1 MRNHQQQVWR
11 AIYTG
16 WEPRRI
22 LRIVGTL
29 LALACIG
36 AGIATQIAL
45 TPTVRAQQSGAI
57 LHDTVADFSPA
68 CVTNT
73 GLTVSDALGG
83 ELRLAA
89 TLEDYF
95 TGAAVDTT
103 RWLVGSASPG
113 YTAPVTVTNGVVD
126 LTGMYLRSQAN
137 FAATQPRFFEA
148 RALPRVDGRNAVPT
162 DLGFYRALSPLDP
175 NAPTSTTAFR
185 LFVTRTDNTVY
196 ALSRDGV
203 APNPAYSTD
212 IPGVDLTQ
220 YHIYRVEWD
229 GAETRYF
236 VDGVQ
241 VAAAPGVATLDT
253 YAFLYHQDPA
263 SATTSPLR
271 VDWARAGQYI
281 SNGSFVSCVQD
292 AGQPVAWQSLTL
304 DATAPAGASIT
315 AWTRTST
322 DGVTWSDWALTSGA
336 AIASPVGQFLQYRL
350 DLATTNVL
358 QSPEVRSVSLQN
370 APPTTPT
377 NTPLPTDTP
386 TATNT
391 PLPPTATNTPEPP
404 TATPTST
411 PTSTPTNTPTPVFVP
426 VGPGGFVQTTT
437 GDFAAPCAVLGSA
450 SVSDAAGGEVRLAA
464 TIEDY
469 FSGAAIDTSRW
480 LINYANTWYTVPP
493 TIGGGIV
500 TLDGSLLRS
509 QINLQPYQPRFI
521 EVRAQQRTNGASAGW
536 PDIGFYRDQPPL
548 TYGSTYPADSALRI
562 FVTRDTNTTYLRG
575 RDGNETQPLTDI
587 DIPSLDLTQYHVF
600 RIEWDAAGA
609 RFYIDG
615 VLQGTISGA
624 PTLNT
629 WAFIYHQT
637 PTTYGVSPMN
647 VDWARVGQYATSG
660 SYTSCIYDAGQA
672 APWGVLALDAV
683 TPANTGVV
691 AQTRTSP
698 DGVNWSAWT
707 PVSGSAI
714 NSPAARY
721 FQYRLDLVTN
731 DVMQSPEVRQVSV
744 QFAGPTPTPTNTPLP
759 TDTPTAGPTPTSL
772 PPTATFTPPPTATLT
787 PTPTA
792 ATSTNN
798 ALQFDGVNDFLSAG
812 ASVGG
817 GPFTVE
823 MWLRP
828 GAANETGIVV
838 LAGNDNSGWSFEMEN
853 GRIVLWVRTNQG
865 WQSASHPTV
874 LQAGT
879 WYHAAAVYNA
889 GLIQLFVNGQATGA
903 ATVGNTLT
911 QGPLLQMGVYAG
923 YPAFAGA
930 LDDVRISNVPRY
942 NASFAV
948 PTAPHAVDAN
958 TVDLWRFDEGAGQL
972 TADSAGALNTATLG
986 ASSAADAADP
996 AWVAGYPFPNLG
1008 PTATPTNTPLPPTA
1022 TNTPAPTNTPTPGPS
1037 PTPTNTPLPPTAT
1050 NTPTNTPV
1058 PPANSALTFDGAND
1072 FVQAARSVSAS
1083 RFTVE
1088 AWVRPAAA
1096 NANGI
1101 MLAEADDNNGW
1112 SLELDAGRPILWL
1125 STNAGWQGVL
1135 YPTTLPAGQWAHVAA
1150 VYDNGAVRLFV
1161 NGVAT
1166 TPATV
1171 GATLRITPSGLRM
1184 GGVPGY
1190 AYFAGALDDVR
1201 ISASVRY
1208 TANFTPP
1215 ATLPAVDVDTLAQ
1228 WAFNEGAGQSVAD
1241 ASANARTGTLGAS
1254 TAAGADDPVWGAA
1267 NR

>member
-1 MRNHQQQVWR
+1 MRNQQQRIWR
-11 AIYTG
+11 SVHTG
-16 WEPRRI
+16 GRARYS

-29 LALACIG
+29 FILACIG
-36 AGIATQIAL
+36 AGIVAQLAM
-45 TPTVRAQQSGAI
+45 TPTVRAQQSSTI
-57 LHDTVADFSPA
+57 IHDTVADFTPA
-68 CVTNT
+68 CATNT

-83 ELRLAA
+83 ELRLTA

-95 TGAAVDTT
+95 SGVAVDTN

-185 LFVTRTDNTVY
+185 LFVTRTDNTIY

-220 YHIYRVEWD
+220 YHLYRVEWD
-229 GAETRYF
+229 GAETRFF

-241 VAAAPGVATLDT
+241 QAAAPGVATLDT

-271 VDWARAGQYI
+271 VDWARAGQYN

-304 DATAPAGASIT
+304 DATAPAGTTVT

-322 DGVTWSDWALTSGA
+322 DGSTWSDWAQTSGA
-336 AIASPVGQFLQYRL
+336 VITSPVGQFLQYRL
-350 DLATTNVL
+350 DLATSNVM
-358 QSPEVRSVSLQN
+358 QSPEVRSVTLQN

-386 TATNT
+386 TVTNT

-411 PTSTPTNTPTPVFVP
+411 PTSTPTPVFVP
-426 VGPGGFVQTTT
+426 VGTEGFVQTTAS
-437 GDFAAPCAVLGSA
+437 DFAAPCAVLGGA

-562 FVTRDTNTTYLRG
+562 FVTRDTNTTFIRG
-575 RDGNETQPLTDI
+575 RDGNETQPLVDI
-587 DIPSLDLTQYHVF
+587 DIPTLDLTQYHVF

-609 RFYIDG
+609 RFYVDG

-660 SYTSCIYDAGQA
+660 SYTSCIYDAGQD
-672 APWGVLALDAV
+672 APWGALLLDAV

-707 PVSGSAI
+707 SVSGSVI

-721 FQYRLDLVTN
+721 FQYRLDLGTT

-744 QFAGPTPTPTNTPLP
+744 QFSGPTPTPTNTPLP
-759 TDTPTAGPTPTSL
+759 TNTPTPGPTPTPA
-772 PPTATFTPPPTATLT
+772 PPTATFTP
-787 PTPTA
+787 TPTA
-792 ATSTNN
+792 PAGANN

-812 ASVGG
+812 ASTGG

-838 LAGNDNSGWSFEMEN
+838 LAGSDDSGWSFEMEN

-874 LQAGT
+874 LQT
-879 WYHAAAVYNA
+879 SVWHHVAAVYNA
-889 GLIQLFVNGQATGA
+889 GSIQLFVNGQASGA

-911 QGPLLQMGVYAG
+911 QGPLVQMGAYAG

-930 LDDVRISNVPRY
+930 LDDVRISNVARY
-942 NASFAV
+942 TGSFSV

-996 AWVAGYPFPNLG
+996 TWVTGYPFPNLG

-1022 TNTPAPTNTPTPGPS
+1022 TSTPTPGPS
-1037 PTPTNTPLPPTAT
+1037 PTPTNTPLPT
-1050 NTPTNTPV
+1050 NTPTNTPI

-1072 FVQAARSVSAS
+1072 FVAAARSVSAS

-1088 AWVRPAAA
+1088 AWVRPAGA

-1125 STNAGWQGVL
+1125 STNVGWQGVL
-1135 YPTTLPAGQWAHVAA
+1135 YPTALPAGQWAHVAA
-1150 VYDNGAVRLFV
+1150 VYDNGAARLFV

-1171 GATLRITPSGLRM
+1171 GATLRITTGGFRM
-1184 GGVPGY
+1184 GGVPGFT
-1190 AYFAGALDDVR
+1190 YFAGTLDDVR
-1201 ISASVRY
+1201 ISSSVRY

-1215 ATLPAVDVDTLAQ
+1215 ATLPAPDANTLAQ
-1228 WAFNEGAGQSVAD
+1228 WALNEGAGQTVAD
-1241 ASANARTGTLGAS
+1241 ASGNGRTGTLGAS

>member
-11 AIYTG
+11 SVHTG
-16 WEPRRI
+16 KGARYALRI
-22 LRIVGTL
+22 LGTL
-29 LALACIG
+29 LVLAFIG
-36 AGIATQIAL
+36 VGIAAQLAT
-45 TPTVRAQQSGAI
+45 TPTVSAQQSSTI
-57 LHDTVADFSPA
+57 IHDTVADFSPT
-68 CVTNT
+68 CTTNT

-83 ELRLAA
+83 ELRLTA

-95 TGAAVDTT
+95 SGAAVDTN
-103 RWLVGSASPG
+103 RWLVANANTWYS
-113 YTAPVTVTNGVVD
+113 APVTVTNGVVD
-126 LTGMYLRSQAN
+126 LTGMYLRSQTN

-148 RALPRVDGRNAVPT
+148 RALARVDGRNAVPT
-162 DLGFYRALSPLDP
+162 DLGFYRALSPTDP
-175 NAPTSTTAFR
+175 NAPTSTTALR
-185 LFVTRTDNTVY
+185 LFVTRTDNTIY

-203 APNPAYSTD
+203 APNPAYATD

-220 YHIYRVEWD
+220 FHIFRIEWD
-229 GAETRYF
+229 SVETRYF

-241 VAAAPGVATLDT
+241 QAVAPGVATLDT

-263 SATTSPLR
+263 SASTSPLR
-271 VDWARAGQYI
+271 VDWARAGQYTG
-281 SNGSFVSCVQD
+281 SGSFVSCPQD
-292 AGQPVAWQSLTL
+292 AGQPVAWQSMML
-304 DATAPAGASIT
+304 DATAPANTSVT

-322 DGVTWSDWALTSGA
+322 DGVAWTDWVQTAGVT
-336 AIASPVGQFLQYRL
+336 INSPVGQFLQYRL
-350 DLATTNVL
+350 DFATTNAM
-358 QSPEVRSVSLQN
+358 QSPEVRSVTLQN

-386 TATNT
+386 TVTNT
-391 PLPPTATNTPEPP
+391 PLPPTAVNTPEPP

-411 PTSTPTNTPTPVFVP
+411 PTNTPAPLFIP
-426 VGPGGFVQTTT
+426 VGPAGFVQTTV
-437 GDFAAPCAVLGSA
+437 GDFAAPCAVLGNA
-450 SVSDAAGGEVRLAA
+450 SVSDASGGEVRLAA

-469 FSGAAIDTSRW
+469 FSGSAIDTTRW
-480 LINYANTWYTVPP
+480 LINYANTWYTAPP
-493 TIGGGIV
+493 TIGGGVV
-500 TLDGSLLRS
+500 TLDGAMLRS

-562 FVTRDTNTTYLRG
+562 FVTRDTNTTFIRG

-587 DIPSLDLTQYHVF
+587 DIPTLDLTQYHTF
-600 RIEWDAAGA
+600 RIEWDAAGS
-609 RFYIDG
+609 RFYVNG

-647 VDWARVGQYATSG
+647 VDWARVGQYATGG
-660 SYTSCIYDAGQA
+660 SYTSCIYDAGQT
-672 APWGVLALDAV
+672 APWGVLTLDADA
-683 TPANTGVV
+683 PAGAGIV

-707 PVSGSAI
+707 PVSGNVIA
-714 NSPAARY
+714 SPAARY
-721 FQYRLDLVTN
+721 FQYRLDLSTSNVL
-731 DVMQSPEVRQVSV
+731 QSPEVRQVNV

-759 TDTPTAGPTPTSL
+759 TDTPTPGPSPTPV
-772 PPTATFTPPPTATLT
+772 PPTATPTSTPTAT
-787 PTPTA
+787 A
-792 ATSTNN
+792 SANN

-812 ASVGG
+812 ASAGG
-817 GPFTVE
+817 GPVTVE

-838 LAGNDNSGWSFEMEN
+838 LAGNDDSGWSFEMEN

-874 LQAGT
+874 LQAGA
-879 WYHAAAVYNA
+879 WYHVAAVYNA
-889 GLIQLFVNGQATGA
+889 GAIQLFVDGQASGA
-903 ATVGNTLT
+903 AAVGNTLT
-911 QGPLLQMGVYAG
+911 QGPLLQMGAYAG

-930 LDDVRISNVPRY
+930 LDDVRISNVARY
-942 NASFAV
+942 AGSFAV
-948 PTAPHAVDAN
+948 PTAPHVVDAN
-958 TVDLWRFDEGAGQL
+958 TVDLWPFDEGAGQL
-972 TADSAGALNTATLG
+972 TADAAGALNTATLG

-996 AWVAGYPFPNLG
+996 AWVTGYPFPNLG

-1022 TNTPAPTNTPTPGPS
+1022 TNTPTPINTPTSGPS
-1037 PTPTNTPLPPTAT
+1037 STPTNTPLPTD
-1050 NTPTNTPV
+1050 TPTNTPV
-1058 PPANSALTFDGAND
+1058 PPANSALTFDGVND
-1072 FVQAARSVSAS
+1072 FVQAARSVGAS

-1125 STNAGWQGVL
+1125 STNVGWQGVL
-1135 YPTTLPAGQWAHVAA
+1135 YPTALAAGQWAHVAA
-1150 VYDNGAVRLFV
+1150 VYDNGAVRLFI

-1171 GATLRITPSGLRM
+1171 GATLRITTSGLRM

-1190 AYFAGALDDVR
+1190 TYLAGALDDVR
-1201 ISASVRY
+1201 ISSSVRY
-1208 TANFTPP
+1208 TANFAPP
-1215 ATLPAVDVDTLAQ
+1215 ATLPAVDADTLAQ
-1228 WAFNEGAGQSVAD
+1228 WALNEGAGQTVAD
-1241 ASANARTGTLGAS
+1241 ASANTRTGTLGAS
-1254 TAAGADDPVWGAA
+1254 TAVGTDDPVWSAA

>member
-1 MRNHQQQVWR
+1 M
-11 AIYTG
+11 
-16 WEPRRI
+16 
-22 LRIVGTL
+22 
-29 LALACIG
+29 LASIG
-36 AGIATQIAL
+36 AGIVAQLAL
-45 TPTVRAQQSGAI
+45 TPTVRAQQSSTI
-57 LHDTVADFSPA
+57 IHDTVPDFTPA
-68 CVTNT
+68 CATNT

-83 ELRLAA
+83 ELRLTA

-95 TGAAVDTT
+95 TGAAVDTS
-103 RWLVGSASPG
+103 RWLMGSASPS
-113 YTAPVTVTNGVVD
+113 YTAPVTVTNGVVV
-126 LTGMYLRSQAN
+126 LTGMYLRSQVN

-185 LFVTRTDNTVY
+185 LFVTRTDNTIY
-196 ALSRDGV
+196 TLSRDGV
-203 APNPAYSTD
+203 APNPAYAAD
-212 IPGVDLTQ
+212 IPGLDLTQ

-229 GAETRYF
+229 GAETRF
-236 VDGVQ
+236 LVDGVQ
-241 VAAAPGVATLDT
+241 QAAAPGVATLDT

-263 SATTSPLR
+263 SAGASPLR
-271 VDWARAGQYI
+271 VDWARAGQYS
-281 SNGSFVSCVQD
+281 SNGTFVSCVQD

-304 DATAPAGASIT
+304 DATAPAGAT
-315 AWTRTST
+315 VTVWTRTSI
-322 DGVTWSDWALTSGA
+322 DGVTWSDWAQTSGA
-336 AIASPVGQFLQYRL
+336 AINSPVGQFLQYQL
-350 DLATTNVL
+350 DLATTDVL
-358 QSPEVRSVSLQN
+358 QSPEVRSVTLQN

-377 NTPLPTDTP
+377 NTPPPTDTP
-386 TATNT
+386 TVTNT
-391 PLPPTATNTPEPP
+391 PLPATATNTPEPP
-404 TATPTST
+404 TAT

-426 VGPGGFVQTTT
+426 VGPGGFVQTTMS
-437 GDFAAPCAVLGSA
+437 DFAAPCAVLGGV

-469 FSGAAIDTSRW
+469 FSGAAVDTSRW

-493 TIGGGIV
+493 TIGGGVV

-562 FVTRDTNTTYLRG
+562 FVTRDTNTSFIRG
-575 RDGNETQPLTDI
+575 RDGNETQPLIDI

-600 RIEWDAAGA
+600 RIEWDASGS
-609 RFYIDG
+609 RFYVDG
-615 VLQGTISGA
+615 VLQGTIPGA

-637 PTTYGVSPMN
+637 PTTFGVSPMN
-647 VDWARVGQYATSG
+647 VDWARVGQYATNG
-660 SYTSCIYDAGQA
+660 SYTSCIYDAGES
-672 APWGVLALDAV
+672 APWSMLTLDAA

-698 DGVNWSAWT
+698 DGMNWSAWT

-721 FQYRLDLVTN
+721 FQYRLDLSTT

-744 QFAGPTPTPTNTPLP
+744 QFADATPTPGPSSTP
-759 TDTPTAGPTPTSL
+759 A
-772 PPTATFTPPPTATLT
+772 PPTATFTPAPPTATFT
-787 PTPTA
+787 PTPTTPA
-792 ATSTNN
+792 GVNN

-812 ASVGG
+812 ASAGA

-828 GAANETGIVV
+828 GAANETGIIL
-838 LAGNDNSGWSFEMEN
+838 LAGNDDSGWSFEMEN

-874 LQAGT
+874 LQAGV
-879 WYHAAAVYNA
+879 WHHVAAVYNA
-889 GLIQLFVNGQATGA
+889 GAIQLFVNGQASGA
-903 ATVGNTLT
+903 AAVGSTLT
-911 QGPLLQMGVYAG
+911 QGPLVQMGAYAG

-930 LDDVRISNVPRY
+930 LDDVRVSNVARY
-942 NASFAV
+942 SGSFAT

-972 TADSAGALNTATLG
+972 TAESAGALNPATLG

-996 AWVAGYPFPNLG
+996 TWVAGYPFPNLG

-1022 TNTPAPTNTPTPGPS
+1022 TNTPAPTDTPTPGPS
-1037 PTPTNTPLPPTAT
+1037 PTPTNTLLPTS
-1050 NTPTNTPV
+1050 TPTNTPI

-1072 FVQAARSVSAS
+1072 FVAAARSVNAS

-1088 AWVRPAAA
+1088 AWVRPAGAS
-1096 NANGI
+1096 ANGI

-1125 STNAGWQGVL
+1125 STNVGWQGVL
-1135 YPTTLPAGQWAHVAA
+1135 YPTALPAGQWAHVAA

-1171 GATLRITPSGLRM
+1171 GATLRITTGGLRM

-1190 AYFAGALDDVR
+1190 TYFAGALDDVR
-1201 ISASVRY
+1201 LSSSVRY

-1215 ATLPAVDVDTLAQ
+1215 ATLPSPDVDTLAQ
-1228 WAFNEGAGQSVAD
+1228 WALDEGAGQTVVD
-1241 ASANARTGTLGAS
+1241 ASVNARNGVLGAS
-1254 TAAGADDPVWGAA
+1254 TATGADDPTWGAA